1 MTFRSLSE
9 TSFLFFQFNVSH
21 QNLLEQDRELEV
33 LRKEKLKREEMDLLS
48 VNEEKVNLNKS
59 GMSMFSRLLY
69 KNHQIQVQFSKN
81 SIQLAF
87 IFLLHLK
94 ACAILFRIEDDKKFD
109 LMRKSFSLL

>member
-1 MTFRSLSE
+1 MTFRSSE

-21 QNLLEQDRELEV
+21 QNLLEKDRELEV

-59 GMSMFSRLLY
+59 GMSTFSRLLY
-69 KNHQIQVQFSKN
+69 KNDQIQVQFSKN
-81 SIQLAF
+81 SIQSVF

-94 ACAILFRIEDDKKFD
+94 ACPILFRIEDDKQFD
-109 LMRKSFSLL
+109 L